1 MWLWYV
7 YLASALINLVFIVLF
22 SFSAVRKLR
31 YVDWEQLLANVVVVL
46 APGYNTFV
54 AATFVALLSNA
65 LIAELAKKL
74 PPVRNFL
81 YKVTNDESSNEK
93 QH

>member
-31 YVDWEQLLANVVVVL
+31 YVDWEQLLANTVVVL

-54 AATFVALLSNA
+54 AAMFVALLFNA

-81 YKVTNDESSNEK
+81 CKVPDDESSNEK
-93 QH
+93 QC